1 MWPLASMHPERFAA
15 IAQSA
20 EVVSYVESH
29 ELVKNMPVWAFHGEK
44 DTVVL
49 AERSEEI
56 VEALKV
62 NRENVQFSFYPEA
75 GHDFLDKNLR
85 QSRAI
90 RMVLKTYTLR
100 LTN

>member
-20 EVVSYVESH
+20 EVVSYVELH

-49 AERSEEI
+49 AERS
-56 VEALKV
+56 
-62 NRENVQFSFYPEA
+62 
-75 GHDFLDKNLR
+75 
-85 QSRAI
+85 
-90 RMVLKTYTLR
+90 
-100 LTN
+100 

>member
-1 MWPLASMHPERFAA
+1 MWPLPACILNVLRPLLICGGSC
-15 IAQSA
+15 
-20 EVVSYVESH
+20 YVESH

-62 NRENVQFSFYPEA
+62 NRGNVQFSFYPEA